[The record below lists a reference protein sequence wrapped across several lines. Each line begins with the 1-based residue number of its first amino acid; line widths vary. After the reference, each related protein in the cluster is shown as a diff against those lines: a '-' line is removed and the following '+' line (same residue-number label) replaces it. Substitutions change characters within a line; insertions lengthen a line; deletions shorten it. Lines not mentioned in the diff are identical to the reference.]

1 MAKRYKNSFSNP
13 ITIISSLIVL
23 CVIFLSVGYTAFQ
36 SIFEIGGLA
45 AIARI
50 QKDIRITNIVSS
62 TSTSS
67 AYSNYEEYNVK
78 NIYASIT
85 LPNSDSTMAYD
96 ITITNIGNVEM
107 GILDITGLPSNLTY
121 SISNYTLKS
130 PLCDDVDST
139 QCKLGAVSKLHIVIG
154 YAQNGYDSSKITYN
168 VDMSFDFRQIYEI
181 SYIGFS
187 DITTLPPIIMDGE
200 TKSIIFN
207 NTTGIPASVSISNAT
222 GSYSNNTLVLSN
234 ATDNVVITRKYSVTY
249 IDFTGDTSGLTS
261 LVGPEGGTISFN
273 STTGLPEYV
282 VVTGAIANYNSNTYV
297 LTLTNVISNVTITM
311 ADNGK
316 VEITSVTRTDILNI
330 TENNSPQITNDGQ
343 GVTFDLGVTVDQS
356 NYDQD
361 FYVTYAIVVNN
372 DSVYEQKV
380 LATNFRPNIIGTGNV
395 PDVTYTITD
404 ENGNQ
409 VLNTTISAKTSETYY
424 LTINIDPH
432 EEGTWGVEGE
442 SSVDTAENGTIT
454 ASISGSNQG
463 DLTGNNTT
471 AHFTASVTNTYEEA
485 KSFIFSIDDSK
496 FSIVDSNGNA
506 ISSMNIA
513 ANTTATY
520 DFYIK
525 NMNGDN
531 FTSSPYGLNVN
542 INHDSKTS
550 SIGVL
555 SLTVDI
561 DPSLIDSTPPV
572 ISNVTATITNVEK
585 EILVS
590 WSGNDDSTI
599 TNYYVETY
607 TSNSSGNGTLYHT
620 ETLSGAANGVQV
632 NYTAVVPN
640 DDAYYYFKVYAKD
653 SAKNIASAS
662 DISSCST
669 SSGHCM
675 RTENKKYKWNFKVT
689 LKLTNARSSKGT
701 TTTSGNVN
709 TVTFNA
715 FYDTN
720 IDTVLSGGS
729 DSYNPPSS
737 IKSATITPAGEA
749 SKTLSSGSSS
759 QTAYSYSTSTYT
771 LNVYHITGDIEIQAD
786 GVEKSCLAEGTK
798 ILMADGSYKNI
809 ENIDYDDIVA
819 VWNYDTGELTYEY
832 PLWIENEHVADQIIR
847 VTFDDN
853 SYVDFVGNHAVY
865 STDDNLF
872 VNILDSNFKV
882 GSHVAKLENNK
893 LVSTTVTKIEY
904 INKKVKYYF
913 IGSTTYYNIFA
924 NNILT
929 TDHNLTISNLY
940 GFDKNAK
947 WPKEK
952 KQILAN
958 KNNLLD
964 YSYFEDVLPYYLY
977 KGFRVEEAGYLIN
990 NNMIDLESFKKYITT
1005 FIVNPKMVKTP
1016 IKINNDR
1023 YWMVTTSEDNV
1034 NEKNKNSFLRKEGS
1048 IYLLP
1053 ESKNKNF
1060 KGWYNTSDNSIYQPG
1075 DKITVD
1081 HGIYLKGL
1089 YGTTKGNC
1097 FEMPYQTRIQFS
1109 SRCYPLWRP

>member
-471 AHFTASVTNTYEEA
+471 AHFTASVTNTY
-485 KSFIFSIDDSK
+485 DMHQ
-496 FSIVDSNGNA
+496 G
-506 ISSMNIA
+506 
-513 ANTTATY
+513 
-520 DFYIK
+520 
-525 NMNGDN
+525 
-531 FTSSPYGLNVN
+531 TS
-542 INHDSKTS
+542 
-550 SIGVL
+550 
-555 SLTVDI
+555 
-561 DPSLIDSTPPV
+561 
-572 ISNVTATITNVEK
+572 
-585 EILVS
+585 
-590 WSGNDDSTI
+590 
-599 TNYYVETY
+599 
-607 TSNSSGNGTLYHT
+607 
-620 ETLSGAANGVQV
+620 
-632 NYTAVVPN
+632 
-640 DDAYYYFKVYAKD
+640 
-653 SAKNIASAS
+653 
-662 DISSCST
+662 
-669 SSGHCM
+669 
-675 RTENKKYKWNFKVT
+675 R
-689 LKLTNARSSKGT
+689 
-701 TTTSGNVN
+701 
-709 TVTFNA
+709 
-715 FYDTN
+715 
-720 IDTVLSGGS
+720 
-729 DSYNPPSS
+729 
-737 IKSATITPAGEA
+737 
-749 SKTLSSGSSS
+749 
-759 QTAYSYSTSTYT
+759 
-771 LNVYHITGDIEIQAD
+771 
-786 GVEKSCLAEGTK
+786 
-798 ILMADGSYKNI
+798 
-809 ENIDYDDIVA
+809 
-819 VWNYDTGELTYEY
+819 
-832 PLWIENEHVADQIIR
+832 IR
-847 VTFDDN
+847 
-853 SYVDFVGNHAVY
+853 
-865 STDDNLF
+865 
-872 VNILDSNFKV
+872 
-882 GSHVAKLENNK
+882 E
-893 LVSTTVTKIEY
+893 
-904 INKKVKYYF
+904 
-913 IGSTTYYNIFA
+913 
-924 NNILT
+924 
-929 TDHNLTISNLY
+929 
-940 GFDKNAK
+940 
-947 WPKEK
+947 
-952 KQILAN
+952 
-958 KNNLLD
+958 
-964 YSYFEDVLPYYLY
+964 
-977 KGFRVEEAGYLIN
+977 
-990 NNMIDLESFKKYITT
+990 
-1005 FIVNPKMVKTP
+1005 
-1016 IKINNDR
+1016 
-1023 YWMVTTSEDNV
+1023 
-1034 NEKNKNSFLRKEGS
+1034 
-1048 IYLLP
+1048 
-1053 ESKNKNF
+1053 
-1060 KGWYNTSDNSIYQPG
+1060 
-1075 DKITVD
+1075 
-1081 HGIYLKGL
+1081 
-1089 YGTTKGNC
+1089 
-1097 FEMPYQTRIQFS
+1097 
-1109 SRCYPLWRP
+1109 